1 MGVEYDGS
9 AFRGWQIQVGVRS
22 VQATLE
28 AAIGRVADHPIR
40 VQCAGR
46 TDAGVHADEQ
56 VVHFDTSARRSER
69 AWVLGTNVNLP
80 PDVAVRWA
88 CPVDARFHA
97 RFEARAR
104 HYRYLIMVRAT
115 RSPLQRDRAVWSH
128 RHLDLERMREA
139 GQALVGVH
147 DFSSFRAVACQAKSP
162 IRHLHYLELSETDG
176 LIQLRVG
183 ANGFLHHMVRNI
195 AGVLDD
201 DRPRRG
207 TRRVDARALEL
218 RDRRLGGVTAPPQG
232 LYFVRADYPEEFQL
246 PSGPAPAPSTDQTM
260 SMLLLVIT

>member
-22 VQATLE
+22 VQAALE
-28 AAIGRVADHPIR
+28 EAIARVADQPIR

-56 VVHFDTSARRSER
+56 VVHFDTASRRTER

-88 CPVDARFHA
+88 RPVDPRFHA
-97 RFEARAR
+97 RFDALAR
-104 HYRYLIMVRAT
+104 HYRYLIMVRST

-128 RHLDLERMREA
+128 RPLDVARMLEA

-162 IRHLHYLELSETDG
+162 IRHLHYLELNETDG
-176 LIQLRVG
+176 LIELRVG

-195 AGVLDD
+195 AGVLMTIG
-201 DRPRRG
+201 RG
-207 TRRVDARALEL
+207 EAPVEWTRELLDA

-232 LYFVRADYPEEFQL
+232 LYFVRADYPEGFRL
-246 PSGPAPAPSTDQTM
+246 PSGSARASSTD
-260 SMLLLVIT
+260 